1 MEAAHHPWPALGA
14 LLLRDGLVTE
24 DQLQAALTT
33 QRGSGK
39 RLGEVLVEQGMVTR
53 TQIARV
59 LAEQHE
65 LPFIELAE
73 SEVQIEAATLLPEDL
88 ARRYT
93 ALPVT
98 IEPDES
104 VLVAV
109 ADPTNVMHSDE
120 LRLAL
125 GRPLRFGVASPDA
138 IQAAI
143 AFIHQQALTL
153 VDDDETQ
160 AAAAA
165 VGVHDVE
172 AGDGETPAISQV
184 NKTIQ
189 RALSIGA
196 SDIHF
201 TPQPRGLIVRGRVDG
216 VVRELAVIPNS
227 QQGAVTSRLKV
238 MGRLDIAERRAPQD
252 GRIAVKA
259 GTQTVDLRVA
269 VLPTKFGEKVTLR
282 VLNQAAAPDSL
293 SDLVLAPDVE
303 ATIRKAINQPFGCV
317 LTCGPTGSGKTTTL
331 YAALQELNTP
341 DRTLMTIEDPVE
353 YVTPGIDQIEVNVR
367 AGLTFAR
374 GLRTILR
381 SDPDTILVG
390 EIRDE
395 ETAQIAVRA
404 AMTGHLVLST
414 LHTQTAAGAIERMT
428 EMGIE
433 PGLLGST
440 ITCLIAQRLVRRVC
454 PDCRETYMATAE
466 EMAEVDLPGE
476 RGRILARGRGCTACG
491 DTGYRG
497 RVGLFEVLAMSEPI
511 RALIAERASTATIQR
526 QAVEEGMR
534 TLRQDG
540 IRLCLEGV
548 TTTEEIRRVAGDW
561 DR

>member
-14 LLLRDGLVTE
+14 LLLRDGLVRE
-24 DQLQAALTT
+24 DELQAALAE

-39 RLGEVLVEQGMVTR
+39 RLGDVLVERGSVTR
-53 TQIARV
+53 TQVARV

-73 SEVQIEAATLLPEDL
+73 SEVQIEAATLLPEEL

-98 IEPDES
+98 IEPDGTI
-104 VLVAV
+104 LVAV

-125 GRPLRFGVASPDA
+125 GRQLRFGVASPDA
-138 IQAAI
+138 IEATI

-153 VDDDETQ
+153 VDDDETR

-172 AGDGETPAISQV
+172 AGDGDTPAISQV

-201 TPQPRGLIVRGRVDG
+201 TPQPRGLVVRGRVDG
-216 VVRELAVIPNS
+216 VVRELAVIPTS

-238 MGRLDIAERRAPQD
+238 MARLDIAERRAPQD

-259 GTQTVDLRVA
+259 GVQTVDLRVA

-293 SDLVLAPDVE
+293 SDLALASDVE
-303 ATIRKAINQPFGCV
+303 ETIRKAIHQPFGAI

-331 YAALQELNTP
+331 YASLQELNTP
-341 DRTLMTIEDPVE
+341 DRTIMTIEDPVE
-353 YVTPGIDQIEVNVR
+353 YVTAGIDQIEVNVR

-440 ITCLIAQRLVRRVC
+440 LTCLIAQRLVRRVC
-454 PDCRETYMATAE
+454 PDCRETYAATPE
-466 EMAEVDLPGE
+466 EMADLGLPGE
-476 RGRILARGRGCTACG
+476 QGRVLARGTGCTACG
-491 DTGYRG
+491 NTGYRG

-511 RALIAERASTATIQR
+511 RVLIADRASTSMIQR
-526 QAVEEGMR
+526 AAVEEGMR

-540 IRLCLEGV
+540 VRLCLEGV
-548 TTTEEIRRVAGDW
+548 TTAEEVRRVAGDW
-561 DR
+561 N

>member
-14 LLLRDGLVTE
+14 LLVRDGLLTE
-24 DQLQAALTT
+24 AQLEDALAK
-33 QRGSGK
+33 QRGSGR
-39 RLGEVLVEQGMVTR
+39 RLGEVLVESGIVTR
-53 TQIARV
+53 TQVARV
-59 LAEQHE
+59 LAEQYE

-73 SEVQIEAATLLPEDL
+73 SDVEIEAAVLLPEEL

-93 ALPVT
+93 ALPVSVDP
-98 IEPDES
+98 EGS

-125 GRPLRFGVASPDA
+125 GVPLRFGVASPDA
-138 IQAAI
+138 IDAAI
-143 AFIHQQALTL
+143 AFIHQQVLTL
-153 VDDDETQ
+153 GDEDET
-160 AAAAA
+160 ATDHTA
-165 VGVHDVE
+165 GIHDVE
-172 AGDGETPAISQV
+172 AGDGDTPAISQV

-201 TPQPRGLIVRGRVDG
+201 APQPRGLVVRGRVDG
-216 VVRELAVIPNS
+216 VVRELAVIPTS

-252 GRIAVKA
+252 GRVAVKA
-259 GTQTVDLRVA
+259 GSQTVDLRMA

-293 SDLVLAPDVE
+293 SDLALAPDTE
-303 ATIRKAINQPFGCV
+303 ETIRKAINQPFGAV

-353 YVTPGIDQIEVNVR
+353 YVTPGVDQIEVNVR

-414 LHTQTAAGAIERMT
+414 LHTQTAAAAIQRMT

-440 ITCLIAQRLVRRVC
+440 LTCLIAQRLARRIC
-454 PDCRETYMATAE
+454 PDCRETYAADAE
-466 EMAEVDLPGE
+466 EMTELGHAGE
-476 RGRILARGRGCTACG
+476 KGRLLARGAGCTACG
-491 DTGYRG
+491 GTGYRG
-497 RVGLFEVLAMSEPI
+497 RVGLFEVLAMSETI
-511 RALIAERASTATIQR
+511 RALVAERASTSAIHR
-526 QAVEEGMR
+526 AAVEEGMR
-534 TLRQDG
+534 TLREDG
-540 IRLCLEGV
+540 IRLCLDGV
-548 TTTEEIRRVAGDW
+548 TTAAEIRRVAGTW
-561 DR
+561 DA

>member
-1 MEAAHHPWPALGA
+1 MEAAHHPWPALGT
-14 LLLRDGLVTE
+14 LLVRDGLLTE
-24 DQLQAALTT
+24 ADLEAALVV
-33 QRGSGK
+33 QPGSGK
-39 RLGEVLVEQGMVTR
+39 RLGEVLVERGAVTR
-53 TQIARV
+53 TQVARV
-59 LAEQHE
+59 LAEQYE
-65 LPFIELAE
+65 LPFIELSE
-73 SEVQIEAATLLPEDL
+73 SDVQIEAAVLLPEDL

-93 ALPVT
+93 ALPVSV
-98 IEPDES
+98 EPDDS

-125 GRPLRFGVASPDA
+125 GVPLRFGVAAPDA
-138 IQAAI
+138 IDAAI
-143 AFIHQQALTL
+143 AFIHQQVLTL
-153 VDDDETQ
+153 TDENDADTQ
-160 AAAAA
+160 HATA
-165 VGVHDVE
+165 GVHDVE
-172 AGDGETPAISQV
+172 AGEGDTPAISQV

-201 TPQPRGLIVRGRVDG
+201 TPQPRGLVVRGRVDG
-216 VVRELAVIPNS
+216 VVRELAVIPTS

-252 GRIAVKA
+252 GRVAVKA
-259 GTQTVDLRVA
+259 GSQAIDLRMA

-293 SDLVLAPDVE
+293 SQLALARDTE
-303 ATIRKAINQPFGCV
+303 ETIRKAINQPFGAV

-414 LHTQTAAGAIERMT
+414 LHTQTAAAAIQRMT

-440 ITCLIAQRLVRRVC
+440 LTCLVAQRLVRRVC
-454 PDCRETYMATAE
+454 PDCRETYAAGADEMTELGRSGE
-466 EMAEVDLPGE
+466 EGRVLE
-476 RGRILARGRGCTACG
+476 RGSGCAACG
-491 DTGYRG
+491 GTGYRG
-497 RVGLFEVLAMSEPI
+497 RVGLFEVLAMSDTI
-511 RALIAERASTATIQR
+511 RTLVSERAASSAIHR
-526 QAVEEGMR
+526 AAVDEGMR
-534 TLRQDG
+534 TLREDG
-540 IRLCLEGV
+540 
-548 TTTEEIRRVAGDW
+548 
-561 DR
+561 

>member
-1 MEAAHHPWPALGA
+1 MEAANHPWPAVGS
-14 LLLRDGLVTE
+14 LLLRDGLVTQE
-24 DQLQAALTT
+24 ELEAALVQ
-33 QRGSGK
+33 QRASGK
-39 RLGEVLVEQGMVTR
+39 RLGEVLVERGSVTR
-53 TQIARV
+53 TQIARA

-73 SEVQIEAATLLPEDL
+73 SDVQIDAAILLSEEL
-88 ARRYT
+88 ARRYV
-93 ALPVT
+93 ALPVS

-104 VLVAV
+104 LLVAV

-125 GRPLRFGVASPDA
+125 GRPLRFGVAAPDA
-138 IQAAI
+138 IDATI

-153 VDDDETQ
+153 VDEDEAE
-160 AAAAA
+160 AAT
-165 VGVHDVE
+165 VGGVHDVE
-172 AGDGETPAISQV
+172 VGDGDTPAVSQV

-201 TPQPRGLIVRGRVDG
+201 TPQPRGMLVRGRVDG
-216 VVRELAVIPNS
+216 VVRELAVIPTS

-238 MGRLDIAERRAPQD
+238 MARLDIAERRAPQD
-252 GRIAVKA
+252 GRVAIKS
-259 GTQTVDLRVA
+259 GSQTVDLRVA

-282 VLNQAAAPDSL
+282 VLNQASAPGSL
-293 SDLVLAPDVE
+293 SELTLAQDSE
-303 ATIRKAINQPFGCV
+303 DTIRKAINQPFGAV

-353 YVTPGIDQIEVNVR
+353 YVTPGVDQIEVNVR

-395 ETAQIAVRA
+395 ETAQIAIRA
-404 AMTGHLVLST
+404 AMTGHMVLST
-414 LHTQTAAGAIERMT
+414 IHTQTAAAAIQRFA

-433 PGLLGST
+433 PGMLAST
-440 ITCLIAQRLVRRVC
+440 LTCLVAQRLVRRVC
-454 PDCRETYMATAE
+454 PDCRETYAASSE
-466 EMAEVDLPGE
+466 EMAELGRAGE
-476 RGRILARGRGCTACG
+476 QGRILARGAGCTACG
-491 DTGYRG
+491 GTGYRG
-497 RVGLFEVLAMSEPI
+497 RVGLFEVLPMTEAI
-511 RALIAERASTATIQR
+511 RTLVSERASTAEIQKT
-526 QAVEEGMR
+526 AVAEGMR
-534 TLRQDG
+534 TLRDDG
-540 IRLCLEGV
+540 VRLCLEGV
-548 TTTEEIRRVAGDW
+548 TTADEVRRVAGDW

>member
-14 LLLRDGLVTE
+14 LFLREGLVEE
-24 DQLQAALTT
+24 DALEAALAE
-33 QRGSGK
+33 QRASGL
-39 RLGEVLVEQGMVTR
+39 RLGEILVDRGIVTR
-53 TQIARV
+53 TQVARV

-73 SEVQIEAATLLPEDL
+73 AEIEIEAATLLPEDL
-88 ARRYT
+88 ARRYCS
-93 ALPVT
+93 LPVGV
-98 IEPDES
+98 EPDGAL
-104 VLVAV
+104 LVAV
-109 ADPTNVMHSDE
+109 ADPTNVLHSDE

-125 GRPLRFGVASPDA
+125 GVPLRFGVAAPDA
-138 IQAAI
+138 IDAAI
-143 AFIHQQALTL
+143 AFIHQQVLTL
-153 VDDDETQ
+153 VDEE
-160 AAAAA
+160 AEEAA
-165 VGVHDVE
+165 VASLGVHDVE
-172 AGDGETPAISQV
+172 SGDVDTPAVSQV

-189 RALSIGA
+189 RALSLGA

-216 VVRELAVIPNS
+216 VVRELATIPTS

-252 GRIAVKA
+252 GRVAVKT
-259 GTQTVDLRVA
+259 GNHTVDLRMA

-282 VLNQAAAPDSL
+282 VLNQAAAPASL
-293 SDLVLAPDVE
+293 SDLTMAPDVE
-303 ATIRKAINQPFGCV
+303 ELVRKAIRQPYGAI

-341 DRTLMTIEDPVE
+341 DRTIMTIEDPVE
-353 YVTPGIDQIEVNVR
+353 YVTSGVDQIEVNVR

-395 ETAQIAVRA
+395 ETAQIAIRA

-414 LHTQTAAGAIERMT
+414 LHTQTAAAAIQRLAD
-428 EMGIE
+428 MGME
-433 PGLLGST
+433 PGLVAST
-440 ITCLIAQRLVRRVC
+440 VTCLIAQRLVRRIC
-454 PDCRETYMATAE
+454 PDCRQTYRATE
-466 EMAEVDLPGE
+466 EE
-476 RGRILARGRGCTACG
+476 LAALGLDALSARELAQGAGCTACG
-491 DTGYRG
+491 GTGFRG
-497 RVGLFEVLAMSEPI
+497 RVGLYEVLPLTGEI
-511 RALIAERASTATIQR
+511 RALASERASTTEIQNA
-526 QAVEEGMR
+526 AVASGMR
-534 TLRQDG
+534 TLRDDG

-548 TTTEEIRRVAGDW
+548 TTPDEVRRVAGDW
-561 DR
+561 NA

>member
-1 MEAAHHPWPALGA
+1 MEAAHHPWPALGT
-14 LLLRDGLVTE
+14 LLLRDGLLTE
-24 DQLQAALTT
+24 ADLEAALTV

-39 RLGEVLVEQGMVTR
+39 RLGEVLVERGSVTR
-53 TQIARV
+53 TQVARV

-73 SEVQIEAATLLPEDL
+73 SDVQVEAAVLLPEEL

-93 ALPVT
+93 ALPVS
-98 IEPDES
+98 IQADDS

-125 GRPLRFGVASPDA
+125 GVQLRFGVAAPDA
-138 IQAAI
+138 IESAI
-143 AFIHQQALTL
+143 AFIHQQVLTL
-153 VDDDETQ
+153 TDEDAAETQ
-160 AAAAA
+160 QAAG
-165 VGVHDVE
+165 GVHDVE
-172 AGDGETPAISQV
+172 TGEGDTPAISQV

-201 TPQPRGLIVRGRVDG
+201 TPQPRGLVVRGRVDG
-216 VVRELAVIPNS
+216 VVRELAVIPTS

-252 GRIAVKA
+252 GRVAVKA
-259 GTQTVDLRVA
+259 GSQTVDLRMA

-293 SDLVLAPDVE
+293 SDLSLAPDTE
-303 ATIRKAINQPFGCV
+303 ETIRKAINQPFGAV

-353 YVTPGIDQIEVNVR
+353 YVTTGVDQIEVNVR

-414 LHTQTAAGAIERMT
+414 LHTQTAAAAIQRMT

-433 PGLLGST
+433 PGLLSST
-440 ITCLIAQRLVRRVC
+440 LTCLVAQRLVRRIC
-454 PDCRETYMATAE
+454 PDCREPYAASAE
-466 EMAEVDLPGE
+466 EMTELGRSGE
-476 RGRILARGRGCTACG
+476 KGRLLARGAGCTACG
-491 DTGYRG
+491 GTGYRG
-497 RVGLFEVLAMSEPI
+497 RVGLFEVLPMSETI
-511 RALIAERASTATIQR
+511 RTLVAERASNSAIHR
-526 QAVEEGMR
+526 AAVEEGMR
-534 TLRQDG
+534 TLRDDG
-540 IRLCLEGV
+540 IRVSLEGV
-548 TTTEEIRRVAGDW
+548 TTVEEVRRVAGTW
-561 DR
+561 NA

>member
-1 MEAAHHPWPALGA
+1 MEAANHPWPAVGS
-14 LLLRDGLVTE
+14 LLLRDGLVTQDDLE
-24 DQLQAALTT
+24 AALAQ

-39 RLGEVLVEQGMVTR
+39 RLGEVLVERGSVTR
-53 TQIARV
+53 TQIARA

-73 SEVQIEAATLLPEDL
+73 SDVQIDAAILLSEDL
-88 ARRYT
+88 ARRYV
-93 ALPVT
+93 ALPVS

-104 VLVAV
+104 LLVAV

-125 GRPLRFGVASPDA
+125 GRPLRFGVAAPDA
-138 IQAAI
+138 IDAAI

-153 VDDDETQ
+153 VDEDETEAQ
-160 AAAAA
+160 AAG
-165 VGVHDVE
+165 GVLDVE
-172 AGDGETPAISQV
+172 AGEGDTPAVSQV

-189 RALSIGA
+189 RGLSIGA

-201 TPQPRGLIVRGRVDG
+201 TPQPRGMVVRGRVDG
-216 VVRELAVIPNS
+216 VVRELAIIPTS

-238 MGRLDIAERRAPQD
+238 MGRLDIAERRGPQD
-252 GRIAVKA
+252 GRVAVRA

-293 SDLVLAPDVE
+293 SELALAQDVE
-303 ATIRKAINQPFGCV
+303 ATIRKAINQPFGAI

-331 YAALQELNTP
+331 YAALQELNTA

-353 YVTPGIDQIEVNVR
+353 YVTAGIDQIEVNVR

-395 ETAQIAVRA
+395 ETAQIAIRA
-404 AMTGHLVLST
+404 AMTGHMVLST
-414 LHTQTAAGAIERMT
+414 IHTQTAAPAIQRFA
-428 EMGIE
+428 EMGVE
-433 PGLLGST
+433 PGLLAST
-440 ITCLIAQRLVRRVC
+440 LTCLVAQRLVRRGC
-454 PDCRETYMATAE
+454 PD
-466 EMAEVDLPGE
+466 
-476 RGRILARGRGCTACG
+476 
-491 DTGYRG
+491 
-497 RVGLFEVLAMSEPI
+497 
-511 RALIAERASTATIQR
+511 
-526 QAVEEGMR
+526 
-534 TLRQDG
+534 
-540 IRLCLEGV
+540 
-548 TTTEEIRRVAGDW
+548 W
-561 DR
+561 

>member
-14 LLLRDGLVTE
+14 LLLRDGLISE
-24 DQLQAALTT
+24 DELQTALALGRAT
-33 QRGSGK
+33 GK
-39 RLGEVLVEQGMVTR
+39 RLGEVLVERGSVTR
-53 TQIARV
+53 TQVARV

-73 SEVQIEAATLLPEDL
+73 SDVEIEAATLLPEDL

-93 ALPVT
+93 ALPVS
-98 IEPDES
+98 IDPDGS

-125 GRPLRFGVASPDA
+125 GRQLRFGVASPDA
-138 IQAAI
+138 IEAAI
-143 AFIHQQALTL
+143 AFIHQQVLTL
-153 VDDDETQ
+153 VEDDDSDAS
-160 AAAAA
+160 AAA
-165 VGVHDVE
+165 GGIHDVE
-172 AGDGETPAISQV
+172 AADGDTPAVSQV

-201 TPQPRGLIVRGRVDG
+201 TPQPRGLVVRGRVDG

-252 GRIAVKA
+252 GRVAVKA
-259 GTQTVDLRVA
+259 GSQTVDLRMA

-293 SDLVLAPDVE
+293 ADLSLATDIE
-303 ATIRKAINQPFGCV
+303 DTIRKAINQPFGAV

-341 DRTLMTIEDPVE
+341 DRTVMTIEDPVE

-414 LHTQTAAGAIERMT
+414 LHTQTAAGAIQRMA

-440 ITCLIAQRLVRRVC
+440 LTCLIAQRLVRRVC
-454 PDCRETYMATAE
+454 PDCRETYLASPE
-466 EMAEVDLPGE
+466 EMAELGRPGE
-476 RGRILARGRGCTACG
+476 QGRFLARGAGCTACG
-491 DTGYRG
+491 GTGYRG

-511 RALIAERASTATIQR
+511 RALISERASTAALHKA
-526 QAVEEGMR
+526 AVEDGMR

-540 IRLCLEGV
+540 VRLCLEGV
-548 TTTEEIRRVAGDW
+548 TTAAEVRRVAGDW

>member
-1 MEAAHHPWPALGA
+1 MEAANHPWPAVGS
-14 LLLRDGLVTE
+14 LLLRDGLVTQE
-24 DQLQAALTT
+24 ELEAALV
-33 QRGSGK
+33 QHRDSGK
-39 RLGEVLVEQGMVTR
+39 RLGEVLVERGSVTR
-53 TQIARV
+53 TQIARA

-73 SEVQIEAATLLPEDL
+73 SDVQIDAAILLSEDL
-88 ARRYT
+88 ARRYV
-93 ALPVT
+93 ALPVS

-104 VLVAV
+104 LLVAV

-125 GRPLRFGVASPDA
+125 GRPLRFGVAAPDA
-138 IQAAI
+138 IDATI

-153 VDDDETQ
+153 IDEDETE
-160 AAAAA
+160 AAT
-165 VGVHDVE
+165 VGGVHDVE
-172 AGDGETPAISQV
+172 MGDGDTPAVSQV

-201 TPQPRGLIVRGRVDG
+201 TPQPRGMVVRGRVDG
-216 VVRELAVIPNS
+216 VVRELAVIPAS

-252 GRIAVKA
+252 GRVAVKS
-259 GTQTVDLRVA
+259 GSQTVDLRMA

-282 VLNQAAAPDSL
+282 VLNQASAPGSL
-293 SDLVLAPDVE
+293 SELTLAQDTE
-303 ATIRKAINQPFGCV
+303 DTLRKAIHQPFGAV

-353 YVTPGIDQIEVNVR
+353 YVTPGVDQVEVNVR

-395 ETAQIAVRA
+395 ETAQIAIRA
-404 AMTGHLVLST
+404 AMTGHMVLST
-414 LHTQTAAGAIERMT
+414 IHTQTAAAAIQRFA

-433 PGLLGST
+433 PGMLAST
-440 ITCLIAQRLVRRVC
+440 LTCLVAQRLVRRVC
-454 PDCRETYMATAE
+454 PDCRETYAASAE
-466 EMAEVDLPGE
+466 EMAELGRAGE
-476 RGRILARGRGCTACG
+476 QGRILARGAGCTACG
-491 DTGYRG
+491 GTGYRG
-497 RVGLFEVLAMSEPI
+497 RVGLFEVLPMSEEI
-511 RALIAERASTATIQR
+511 RRLVSERASTAEIQKT
-526 QAVEEGMR
+526 AVAEGMR
-534 TLRQDG
+534 TLRDDG
-540 IRLCLEGV
+540 VRLCLEGV
-548 TTTEEIRRVAGDW
+548 TTADEVRRVAGDW

>member
-1 MEAAHHPWPALGA
+1 MEAANHPWPAVGS
-14 LLLRDGLVTE
+14 LLLRDGLVTKE
-24 DQLQAALTT
+24 ELEAALAE

-39 RLGEVLVEQGMVTR
+39 RLGEVLVERGSVTR
-53 TQIARV
+53 TQIARA

-73 SEVQIEAATLLPEDL
+73 SDVQIDAAILLPEDL
-88 ARRYT
+88 ARRYS
-93 ALPVT
+93 ALPVSV
-98 IEPDES
+98 EPDETL
-104 VLVAV
+104 LVAV

-125 GRPLRFGVASPDA
+125 GTPLRFGVAAPDA
-138 IQAAI
+138 IDAAI
-143 AFIHQQALTL
+143 AFIHQQMLTF

-172 AGDGETPAISQV
+172 TGEGDTPAISQV

-201 TPQPRGLIVRGRVDG
+201 TPQPRGLVVRSRVDG
-216 VVRELAVIPNS
+216 VVRELAVIPTS

-252 GRIAVKA
+252 GRVAVKA
-259 GTQTVDLRVA
+259 GAQTVDLRMA

-282 VLNQAAAPDSL
+282 VLNQAQAPGSL
-293 SDLVLAPDVE
+293 SELALARDTE
-303 ATIRKAINQPFGCV
+303 ETIRKAINQPFGAV

-395 ETAQIAVRA
+395 ETAQIAIRA
-404 AMTGHLVLST
+404 AMTGHMVLST
-414 LHTQTAAGAIERMT
+414 IHTQTAAGAIQRFE

-440 ITCLIAQRLVRRVC
+440 LTCLVAQRLVRRVC
-454 PDCRETYMATAE
+454 PDCRETYAASPE
-466 EMAEVDLPGE
+466 EMAELGHAGE
-476 RGRILARGRGCTACG
+476 QGRILARGVGCTACG
-491 DTGYRG
+491 GTGYRG
-497 RVGLFEVLAMSEPI
+497 RVGLFEVLPMTETI
-511 RALIAERASTATIQR
+511 RKLVADRAPTSAIHK
-526 QAVEEGMR
+526 AGVAEGMR
-534 TLRQDG
+534 TLREDG
-540 IRLCLEGV
+540 VRLCLEGV
-548 TTTEEIRRVAGDW
+548 TTADEVRRVAGDW

>member
-1 MEAAHHPWPALGA
+1 MEAANHPWPAVGS
-14 LLLRDGLVTE
+14 LLLRDGLVTQE
-24 DQLQAALTT
+24 DLEAALVQ

-39 RLGEVLVEQGMVTR
+39 RLGEVLVDRGTVTR
-53 TQIARV
+53 TQIARA

-73 SEVQIEAATLLPEDL
+73 SDLQIDAAILLSEDL
-88 ARRYT
+88 ARRYV
-93 ALPVT
+93 ALPVS

-104 VLVAV
+104 ILVAV

-125 GRPLRFGVASPDA
+125 GRPLRFGVAAPDA
-138 IQAAI
+138 IDAAI

-153 VDDDETQ
+153 IDEAEAE
-160 AAAAA
+160 AAT
-165 VGVHDVE
+165 VGGIHDVE
-172 AGDGETPAISQV
+172 AGDGGDTPAVSQV

-201 TPQPRGLIVRGRVDG
+201 TPQPRGMVVRGRVDG
-216 VVRELAVIPNS
+216 VVRELAVIPAS

-238 MGRLDIAERRAPQD
+238 MARLDIAERRAPQD
-252 GRIAVKA
+252 GRVAIKS
-259 GTQTVDLRVA
+259 GSQTIDLRMA

-282 VLNQAAAPDSL
+282 VLNQASAPGSL
-293 SDLVLAPDVE
+293 SELSLAQDTE
-303 ATIRKAINQPFGCV
+303 DTLRKAINQPFGAV

-353 YVTPGIDQIEVNVR
+353 YVTPGVDQVEVNVR

-395 ETAQIAVRA
+395 ETAQIAIRA
-404 AMTGHLVLST
+404 AMTGHMVLST
-414 LHTQTAAGAIERMT
+414 IHTQTAAAAIQRFA

-433 PGLLGST
+433 PGMLAST
-440 ITCLIAQRLVRRVC
+440 LTCLVAQRLVRRVC
-454 PDCRETYMATAE
+454 PDCRETYAASAE
-466 EMAEVDLPGE
+466 EMAELGRAGE
-476 RGRILARGRGCTACG
+476 QGRILARGAGCTACG
-491 DTGYRG
+491 GTGYRG
-497 RVGLFEVLAMSEPI
+497 RVGLFEVLPMSEEI
-511 RALIAERASTATIQR
+511 RRLVSERASTAEIQKT
-526 QAVEEGMR
+526 AVAEGMR
-534 TLRQDG
+534 TLRDDG
-540 IRLCLEGV
+540 VRLCLEGV
-548 TTTEEIRRVAGDW
+548 TTADEVRRVAGDW